1 MKKKMMA
8 LALVLALTFPKIVS
22 ANTDIAESSA
32 DEQQTTVVESETESE
47 AVSDEMDVDTERET
61 LLEADTELPESE
73 TTEEAIFDEQSAE
86 MLAADDIAVMANNEV
101 SSATSINVN
110 QTYTDN
116 LVEYGDINWYKFT
129 ISGTGY
135 ISLDFK
141 HDYIESSSTYWK
153 AFLYNSE
160 QTELTEYGYEGNRAT
175 YTGGNIGIPA
185 GTYYLK
191 ITQSSHSDKNY
202 NFKINYTTSS
212 VWETEFNDEY
222 TSADVINVNQTYY
235 GSLMQYGDTDWYKFK
250 TTEAGYISLDFKHDY
265 IESSSTYWKA
275 FLYNSEQTELTEYG
289 YEGNRAT
296 YTGGNIGI
304 PAGTYYLKITQSS
317 HSDKNYNFKINF
329 KASKVWETELN
340 NDYTT
345 ADKVSYGKTYYGSLM
360 SWDDQDWYKMEIP
373 SSGTKMI
380 YFKHDKVDSSS
391 TYWNVRLYD
400 SALSEIWNYYSS
412 GTKHL
417 IVKR

>member
-141 HDYIESSSTYWK
+141 HDYI
-153 AFLYNSE
+153 
-160 QTELTEYGYEGNRAT
+160 
-175 YTGGNIGIPA
+175 
-185 GTYYLK
+185 
-191 ITQSSHSDKNY
+191 
-202 NFKINYTTSS
+202 
-212 VWETEFNDEY
+212 
-222 TSADVINVNQTYY
+222 
-235 GSLMQYGDTDWYKFK
+235 
-250 TTEAGYISLDFKHDY
+250 
-265 IESSSTYWKA
+265 
-275 FLYNSEQTELTEYG
+275 
-289 YEGNRAT
+289 
-296 YTGGNIGI
+296 
-304 PAGTYYLKITQSS
+304 
-317 HSDKNYNFKINF
+317 
-329 KASKVWETELN
+329 
-340 NDYTT
+340 
-345 ADKVSYGKTYYGSLM
+345 
-360 SWDDQDWYKMEIP
+360 
-373 SSGTKMI
+373 
-380 YFKHDKVDSSS
+380 
-391 TYWNVRLYD
+391 
-400 SALSEIWNYYSS
+400 
-412 GTKHL
+412 
-417 IVKR
+417 